1 MQPCEGYLVEI
12 LTTIMS
18 HCYTPRSRQF
28 LVQSATSR
36 STVCLDITSTTMNEP
51 TVGDLKRVIG
61 SSMGIV
67 SEEQLLTC
75 AGRMIHGH
83 DDAMVLSRI
92 ISEDIDMPKVIVNQR
107 VRGGK
112 MVKVKMMTQHLDCG
126 SEVTIDIAENASKD
140 EIKMKLSEKTGVP
153 FEHIKVML
161 SGINQIVMGDKRT
174 NIGYSTCGYA
184 NSVQLAVEKA
194 E

>member
-1 MQPCEGYLVEI
+1 MKSQ
-12 LTTIMS
+12 TTPMD
-18 HCYTPRSRQF
+18 HCYTQRSRQF
-28 LVQSATSR
+28 LIQTPISHSAICIES
-36 STVCLDITSTTMNEP
+36 LENEEP

-61 SSMGIV
+61 SSTGIA
-67 SEEQLLTC
+67 SEEQILSC
-75 AGRMIHGH
+75 VGRMIHDV
-83 DDAMVLSRI
+83 DDAVALSRV
-92 ISEDIDMPKVIVNQR
+92 ISNDIDMPKVIVSQR

-126 SEVTIDIAENASKD
+126 SEVTIDIDENASKD

-194 E
+194 D